1 MTPAVT
7 RGIAIGLAVVCTAVV
22 AYLVWG
28 SLRSADSDAVGE
40 LPTVAEIV
48 AAQAHQ
54 HGVSLPPLSDEDA
67 VELSDPPA
75 AVSTLAPF
83 DQVRVQLEAVKA
95 AAGLDEAL
103 AILADVASQSD
114 AVRPDCARLYEA
126 LVGDSDSP
134 RPLAQVCPA

>member
-1 MTPAVT
+1 MTPAAT
-7 RGIAIGLAVVCTAVV
+7 RGIAIGLALACATVV
-22 AYLVWG
+22 AYLIWG

-54 HGVSLPPLSDEDA
+54 HGVSLPEEDA
-67 VELSDPPA
+67 AQLTVPPA
-75 AVSTLAPF
+75 SVSTLSPF
-83 DQVRVQLEAVKA
+83 DQVRVQLEAVKD

-103 AILADVASQSD
+103 SILADVASQSD

-126 LVGDSDSP
+126 LVGNSTPP